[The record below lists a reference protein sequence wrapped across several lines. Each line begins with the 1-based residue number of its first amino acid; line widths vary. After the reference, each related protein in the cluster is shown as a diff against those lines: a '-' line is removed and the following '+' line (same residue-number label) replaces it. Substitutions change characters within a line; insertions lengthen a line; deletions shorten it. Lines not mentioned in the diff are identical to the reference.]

1 MLAAAGVPAGPIRV
15 LRVQGARAVVAIDQ
29 FRTDAA
35 RRAWNG
41 PAPGG
46 SGLRFTTRRTWGTLV
61 GAKTWIARPGPAG
74 THDRPG

>member
-1 MLAAAGVPAGPIRV
+1 MLAAAGGPAGPIRV

-29 FRTDAA
+29 FRTDSA

-46 SGLRFTTRRTWGTLV
+46 SGLRFTTRHTWGTLV
-61 GAKTWIARPGPAG
+61 GAKAWIARSGSAGARGPPA
-74 THDRPG
+74 